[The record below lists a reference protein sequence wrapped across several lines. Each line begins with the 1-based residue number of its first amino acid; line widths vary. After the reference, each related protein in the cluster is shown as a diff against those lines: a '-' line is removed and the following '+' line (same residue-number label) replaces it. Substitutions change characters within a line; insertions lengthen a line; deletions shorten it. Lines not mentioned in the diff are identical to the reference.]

1 LWKCYIINNVIG
13 YIGYVNQWANGAT
26 YVIKGTAIMVT
37 FFIAIAILLIGY
49 RIYGRYVEKT
59 FGIKEERTTPAY
71 ASQDGIDYVPMGKK
85 RNSMIQLLNIAGVG
99 PIFGPIMGALYGPV
113 AFLWIVFGS
122 IFAGAVHDYL
132 TGMISLRN
140 NGAHLPQLAEKFL
153 GRSLR
158 HIVNGFALLLLLL
171 VGTVFVTSPS
181 NMINNLF
188 GGDAS
193 TLIFVIFA
201 IFAYYILATLLPV
214 DKIIGRIY
222 PFFGAL
228 LLISAVGIGVSL
240 FAQGYK
246 VPEMSLTNMH
256 PDGLPIWPLLFFT
269 ISCGALSGFHA
280 TQSPIISRTTM
291 KESNGRSIF
300 YGMMIVEAVIAMV
313 WAGAAMAIFEPGEL
327 LGMIQAGTPAL
338 VVQEVATLMLGSI
351 GGTLAILGV
360 IVLPITS
367 GDTAFR
373 SARMII
379 ADYLKIAQKKFSSRL
394 WIALPL
400 FAISYVLTNMDFQML
415 WQYFNWA
422 NQTTAVIALFVGA
435 MYLYIKGRNHY
446 IALIPGTFMLYAVWF
461 YILTA
466 PIGFKMDGPISYV
479 IATIGTITLLVL
491 FHLRARAMRAQNM
504 ECDVPVKEVA

>member
-1 LWKCYIINNVIG
+1 
-13 YIGYVNQWANGAT
+13 
-26 YVIKGTAIMVT
+26 MVT
-37 FFIAIAILLIGY
+37 FFIALGLLLLGY
-49 RIYGRYVEKT
+49 LVYGRYVEKT

-71 ASQDGIDYVPMGKK
+71 ASQDGVDYVPMGTK

-113 AFLWIVFGS
+113 AFLWIVLGS

-158 HIVNGFALLLLLL
+158 HVVNGFALLLLLL
-171 VGTVFVTSPS
+171 VGTVFVTSPA

-188 GGDAS
+188 DGNGS
-193 TLIFVIFA
+193 TLAVVTFG

-228 LLISAVGIGVSL
+228 LLLSAAGIAVSL
-240 FAQGYK
+240 FTQGYQ
-246 VPEMSLTNMH
+246 VPEMTLTNMH
-256 PDGLPIWPLLFFT
+256 PDGLPLWPLIFFT

-300 YGMMIVEAVIAMV
+300 YGMMIVEAVIAMI
-313 WAGAAMAIFEPGEL
+313 WAAAAMAIFEPGEL
-327 LGMIQAGTPAL
+327 LAMINAGTPAL

-379 ADYLKIAQKKFSSRL
+379 ADYLNIVQKKFTSRL

-400 FAISYVLTNMDFQML
+400 FVLSFILTKVDFRLL

-435 MYLYIKGRNHY
+435 TYLYIKGRNY
-446 IALIPGTFMLYAVWF
+446 WIALLPGTFMLYVVWF

-466 PIGFKMDGPISYV
+466 PIGFKMDGVLPYIL
-479 IATIGTITLLVL
+479 ATIGTVTLFGL
-491 FHLRARAMRAQNM
+491 FFRHAKAMREQGL
-504 ECDVPVKEVA
+504 ECDISSDQAA

>member
-1 LWKCYIINNVIG
+1 
-13 YIGYVNQWANGAT
+13 
-26 YVIKGTAIMVT
+26 MVT
-37 FFIAIAILLIGY
+37 FFLALGLLLLGY
-49 RIYGRYVEKT
+49 LVYGRYVEKT

-71 ASQDGIDYVPMGKK
+71 ASQDGVDYVPMGTK

-113 AFLWIVFGS
+113 AFLWIVLGS

-158 HIVNGFALLLLLL
+158 HVVNGFALLLLLL
-171 VGTVFVTSPS
+171 VGTVFVTSPA

-188 GGDAS
+188 DGNGS
-193 TLIFVIFA
+193 TLAIVTFG

-228 LLISAVGIGVSL
+228 LLLSAVGIAVSL
-240 FAQGYK
+240 FTQGYQI
-246 VPEMSLTNMH
+246 PEMTLTNMH
-256 PDGLPIWPLLFFT
+256 PDGLPLWPLIFFT

-300 YGMMIVEAVIAMV
+300 YGMMIVEAVIAMI
-313 WAGAAMAIFEPGEL
+313 WAAAAMAIFEPGEL
-327 LGMIQAGTPAL
+327 LAMINAGTPAL

-379 ADYLKIAQKKFSSRL
+379 ADYLNIVQKKFTSRL

-400 FAISYVLTNMDFQML
+400 FVLSFILTKVDFRLL

-435 MYLYIKGRNHY
+435 TYLYIKGRNY
-446 IALIPGTFMLYAVWF
+446 WIALLPGTFMLFVVWF

-466 PIGFKMDGPISYV
+466 PIGFKMDGVLPYIL
-479 IATIGTITLLVL
+479 ATIGTVTLFGL
-491 FHLRARAMRAQNM
+491 FFRHAKAMREQGL
-504 ECDVPVKEVA
+504 ECDISSDQAA

>member
-1 LWKCYIINNVIG
+1 
-13 YIGYVNQWANGAT
+13 
-26 YVIKGTAIMVT
+26 MVT
-37 FFIAIAILLIGY
+37 FFLALGLLLLGY
-49 RIYGRYVEKT
+49 IIYGRYVEKT

-71 ASQDGIDYVPMGKK
+71 ASQDGVDYVPMGTK

-113 AFLWIVFGS
+113 AFLWIVLGS

-158 HIVNGFALLLLLL
+158 HVVNGFALLLLLL
-171 VGTVFVTSPS
+171 VGTVFVTSPA

-188 GGDAS
+188 DGTGS
-193 TLIFVIFA
+193 TLAIVTFG

-228 LLISAVGIGVSL
+228 LLLSAVGIAVSL
-240 FAQGYK
+240 FTQGYQI
-246 VPEMSLTNMH
+246 PEMTLTNMH
-256 PDGLPIWPLLFFT
+256 PDGLPLWPLIFFT

-300 YGMMIVEAVIAMV
+300 YGMMIVEAVIAMI
-313 WAGAAMAIFEPGEL
+313 WAAAAMAIFEPGEL
-327 LGMIQAGTPAL
+327 LAMINAGTPAL

-379 ADYLKIAQKKFSSRL
+379 ADYLNIVQKKFTSRL

-400 FAISYVLTNMDFQML
+400 FVLSFILTKVDFRLL

-435 MYLYIKGRNHY
+435 TYLYIKGRNY
-446 IALIPGTFMLYAVWF
+446 WIALLPGTFMLYVVWF

-466 PIGFKMDGPISYV
+466 PIGFKMDGVLPYIL
-479 IATIGTITLLVL
+479 ATIGTVTLFGL
-491 FHLRARAMRAQNM
+491 FFRHAKAMREQGL
-504 ECDVPVKEVA
+504 ECDISSDQAA